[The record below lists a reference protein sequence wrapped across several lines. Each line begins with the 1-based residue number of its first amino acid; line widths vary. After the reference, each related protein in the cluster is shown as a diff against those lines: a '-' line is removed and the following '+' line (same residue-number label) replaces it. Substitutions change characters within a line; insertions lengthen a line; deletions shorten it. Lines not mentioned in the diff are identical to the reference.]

1 MPRLAILLLS
11 VILCSC
17 GSVPLATMFKL
28 SSLENSDIAK
38 IKPNELRVR
47 LTLDDPIQLAKQS
60 LRLQLKFEYANAS
73 NEEFEFQL
81 EPVGEPQ
88 EISASSW
95 LSSKELRRSYQ
106 FKLTR
111 MAQLEFANF
120 QRTLLEKNQVE
131 KYFWTV
137 FYYLAPH
144 RESDAKVDVELKLS
158 KEESFFYLLKQA
170 KVKVS
175 RKDVP

>member
-1 MPRLAILLLS
+1 
-11 VILCSC
+11 
-17 GSVPLATMFKL
+17 MFKL
-28 SSLENSDIAK
+28 SSFDNSDIAK
-38 IKPNELRVR
+38 IKPSELRVR

-73 NEEFEFQL
+73 NQKFEFQL
-81 EPVGEPQ
+81 ESLGKPE
-88 EISASSW
+88 ELSASSW
-95 LSSKELRRSYQ
+95 LSAKEIRRSYQ

-111 MAQLEFANF
+111 IAQLEFANF
-120 QRTLLEKNQVE
+120 QKTLLEKNQVE

-144 RESDAKVDVELKLS
+144 SESNAKVDVELKLS

-175 RKDVP
+175 QKDVP